1 MFLWVF
7 FLFIQKRNKPKEP
20 VKKPEAAPFFLPTI
34 PGLEPKF
41 VIDDKKGKHEDQN
54 KPKLID
60 KFNPISSFGQLL
72 LDCSKESNYTKIIEC
87 FKSMGPS
94 AIDAEIRSLSSEIL
108 GSNQLMLSFLD
119 AMIQGLESK
128 LDFELIQ
135 SYLGL
140 FLKVHTEVILK
151 DKLLV
156 QKCDQLSKI
165 IDCLWNHLEMDFNR
179 TLCITN
185 YLRSA
190 IL

>member
-1 MFLWVF
+1 
-7 FLFIQKRNKPKEP
+7 
-20 VKKPEAAPFFLPTI
+20 
-34 PGLEPKF
+34 
-41 VIDDKKGKHEDQN
+41 
-54 KPKLID
+54 
-60 KFNPISSFGQLL
+60 
-72 LDCSKESNYTKIIEC
+72 
-87 FKSMGPS
+87 MGPS

-151 DKLLV
+151 DKLLM